1 MFGIVRNKTTPQPI
15 YQTLGKIK
23 NQPMTKIYRSFSEP
37 DRENLTWEE
46 TWRREDKG
54 LIKNYEVGRALAI
67 KEPELA
73 EKAKRG
79 ELPVLAYK
87 GGVEKALK
95 KKEKIGALN
104 YIAKWQ
110 ALRGEDLNIDMDE
123 ELVWTCTKTK
133 MRVTFTMDLEK
144 LKNSL

>member
-1 MFGIVRNKTTPQPI
+1 
-15 YQTLGKIK
+15 
-23 NQPMTKIYRSFSEP
+23 MTRIYRSFSEP

-54 LIKNYEVGRALAI
+54 LIKNYEVGRALAK

-79 ELPVLAYK
+79 ELPVLGYK
-87 GGVEKALK
+87 GGVDKTLK

-110 ALRGEDLNIDMDE
+110 ALREEDLNLNLDE
-123 ELVWTCTKTK
+123 EIVLTCTKTD

-144 LKNSL
+144 LKNSI

>member
-1 MFGIVRNKTTPQPI
+1 
-15 YQTLGKIK
+15 
-23 NQPMTKIYRSFSEP
+23 MTRIYRSFSEP
-37 DRENLTWEE
+37 DRKNLTWEE

-79 ELPVLAYK
+79 ELPVLGYK

-123 ELVWTCTKTK
+123 ELVLTCSKTK
-133 MRVTFTMDLEK
+133 VRVTFTMDLEK
-144 LKNSL
+144 LKNSI

>member
-1 MFGIVRNKTTPQPI
+1 
-15 YQTLGKIK
+15 
-23 NQPMTKIYRSFSEP
+23 MTKIYRSFSEP

-73 EKAKRG
+73 EKAKKG
-79 ELPVLAYK
+79 ELPVLGYK

-123 ELVWTCTKTK
+123 EIVWTCTKTK

>member
-1 MFGIVRNKTTPQPI
+1 
-15 YQTLGKIK
+15 
-23 NQPMTKIYRSFSEP
+23 MTRIYRNFSEP

-54 LIKNYEVGRALAI
+54 LIKNYEVGRALAK
-67 KEPELA
+67 KEPQLA

-79 ELPVLAYK
+79 ELPVLGYK
-87 GGVEKALK
+87 GGVDKTLK

-104 YIAKWQ
+104 YVAKWQ
-110 ALRGEDLNIDMDE
+110 ALRGEDLNLNLE
-123 ELVWTCTKTK
+123 EEIVLTCTKTD

-144 LKNSL
+144 LKNSI

>member
-1 MFGIVRNKTTPQPI
+1 
-15 YQTLGKIK
+15 
-23 NQPMTKIYRSFSEP
+23 MTKIYRSFSEP
-37 DRENLTWEE
+37 DRVNLSWEE
-46 TWRREDKG
+46 TWRKEDKG
-54 LIKNYEVGRALAI
+54 LIKNYEVGRALAK

-79 ELPVLAYK
+79 ELPVLGYK
-87 GGVEKALK
+87 GGVDKTLK

-110 ALRGEDLNIDMDE
+110 ALRGEDLNLNLE
-123 ELVWTCTKTK
+123 EEIVLTCTKTD

-144 LKNSL
+144 LKNSI

>member
-1 MFGIVRNKTTPQPI
+1 
-15 YQTLGKIK
+15 
-23 NQPMTKIYRSFSEP
+23 MTRIYRSFSEP

-46 TWRREDKG
+46 TWRRDDKG
-54 LIKNYEVGRALAI
+54 LIKNYEVGRALAK

-79 ELPVLAYK
+79 ELPVLGYK
-87 GGVEKALK
+87 GGVDKTLK

-110 ALRGEDLNIDMDE
+110 ALREEDLNLNLDE
-123 ELVWTCTKTK
+123 EIVLTCTKTD

-144 LKNSL
+144 LKNSI

>member
-1 MFGIVRNKTTPQPI
+1 
-15 YQTLGKIK
+15 
-23 NQPMTKIYRSFSEP
+23 MTRIYRSFSEP

-54 LIKNYEVGRALAI
+54 LIKNYEVGRALAK

-79 ELPVLAYK
+79 ELPVLGYK
-87 GGVEKALK
+87 GGLDKTLK

-110 ALRGEDLNIDMDE
+110 ALRGEDLNLNLIE
-123 ELVWTCTKTK
+123 EIVFTCTKTD

-144 LKNSL
+144 LKNSI

>member
-1 MFGIVRNKTTPQPI
+1 
-15 YQTLGKIK
+15 
-23 NQPMTKIYRSFSEP
+23 MTRIYRSFSEP

-54 LIKNYEVGRALAI
+54 LIKNYEVGRALAK
-67 KEPELA
+67 KEPQLA

-79 ELPVLAYK
+79 ELPVLGYK
-87 GGVEKALK
+87 GGVDKTLK

-110 ALRGEDLNIDMDE
+110 ALRGEDLNLNLDE
-123 ELVWTCTKTK
+123 EIVLTCTKTD

-144 LKNSL
+144 LKNSI

>member
-1 MFGIVRNKTTPQPI
+1 
-15 YQTLGKIK
+15 
-23 NQPMTKIYRSFSEP
+23 MTRIYRSFSEP

-54 LIKNYEVGRALAI
+54 LIKNYEVGRALAK

-79 ELPVLAYK
+79 ELPVLGYK
-87 GGVEKALK
+87 GGVDKTLK
-95 KKEKIGALN
+95 KKEKIGALD

-110 ALRGEDLNIDMDE
+110 ALRGEDLNLNLDE
-123 ELVWTCTKTK
+123 EIVFTCTKTD

-144 LKNSL
+144 LKNSI

>member
-1 MFGIVRNKTTPQPI
+1 
-15 YQTLGKIK
+15 
-23 NQPMTKIYRSFSEP
+23 MTRIYRSFSEP

-79 ELPVLAYK
+79 ELPVLGYK

-110 ALRGEDLNIDMDE
+110 ALRGEDLKIDMDE
-123 ELVWTCTKTK
+123 EMILTCSKTK
-133 MRVTFTMDLEK
+133 MIVTFTMDLEK
-144 LKNSL
+144 LKNSI

>member
-1 MFGIVRNKTTPQPI
+1 
-15 YQTLGKIK
+15 
-23 NQPMTKIYRSFSEP
+23 MTRIYRSFSEP
-37 DRENLTWEE
+37 DRKNLTWEE

-79 ELPVLAYK
+79 ELPVLGYK
-87 GGVEKALK
+87 GGVDKALK

-123 ELVWTCTKTK
+123 ELVLTCSKTK
-133 MRVTFTMDLEK
+133 VRVTFTMDLEK
-144 LKNSL
+144 LKNSI

>member
-1 MFGIVRNKTTPQPI
+1 
-15 YQTLGKIK
+15 
-23 NQPMTKIYRSFSEP
+23 MTRIYRSFSEP
-37 DRENLTWEE
+37 DRKNLTWEE

-79 ELPVLAYK
+79 ELPVLGYK
-87 GGVEKALK
+87 GGVEKVLK

-104 YIAKWQ
+104 YIAEWQ

-123 ELVWTCTKTK
+123 EMVLTCTRTGVT
-133 MRVTFTMDLEK
+133 VTFTMDLEK
-144 LKNSL
+144 LKNPF

>member
-1 MFGIVRNKTTPQPI
+1 
-15 YQTLGKIK
+15 
-23 NQPMTKIYRSFSEP
+23 MTKIYRSFSEP
-37 DRENLTWEE
+37 DRENLTWDE
-46 TWRREDKG
+46 TWRRDDKG

-123 ELVWTCTKTK
+123 EMVLTCTKTK
-133 MRVTFTMDLEK
+133 VRVTFTMDLEK
-144 LKNSL
+144 LKNSI

>member
-1 MFGIVRNKTTPQPI
+1 
-15 YQTLGKIK
+15 
-23 NQPMTKIYRSFSEP
+23 MTRIYRSFSEP

-54 LIKNYEVGRALAI
+54 LIKNYEVGRALAK

-79 ELPVLAYK
+79 ELPVLGYK
-87 GGVEKALK
+87 GGVDKTLK

-110 ALRGEDLNIDMDE
+110 ALRGEDLNLNLDE
-123 ELVWTCTKTK
+123 EIVFTCTKTD

-144 LKNSL
+144 LKNSI

>member
-1 MFGIVRNKTTPQPI
+1 
-15 YQTLGKIK
+15 
-23 NQPMTKIYRSFSEP
+23 MTRIYRSFSEP
-37 DRENLTWEE
+37 DRKNLTWEE

-79 ELPVLAYK
+79 ELPVLGYK

-95 KKEKIGALN
+95 IKEKIGALN
-104 YIAKWQ
+104 YIAKLQ

-123 ELVWTCTKTK
+123 EMVLTCSKTK
-133 MRVTFTMDLEK
+133 VRVTFTMDLEK
-144 LKNSL
+144 LKNSI